1 LKKSLIVWQAHEANV
16 SGANIA
22 LIEYVKAYKENYT
35 FHIIL
40 PHSGS
45 MCKAL
50 NELSVSYSIIPQYGW
65 AGTQSLPLIQKLRFY
80 LRSYLA
86 VEQTKKLIKRLDPAF
101 VFTNTLVPFVAAKA
115 AYAQRVPHVWWIHE
129 FGEEDFGF
137 SIGFGNKE
145 KAYSKMQQWSKL
157 IICNSK
163 AVAAKYQQLMPG
175 ANIHVNYQPVSW
187 NKSLVGIT
195 SSKKGKF
202 LLFGQIAPSK
212 GHLEVIEAMALIKK
226 QNKQLSTLF
235 IIGPCENQIYY
246 QQLLAKIEDAQL
258 QEWVKIETGFFTKEE
273 VLPQFEALIV
283 ASKAEAFGRVIIEA
297 GKAGLKVVV
306 KNNGGAPELIN
317 KTNGVLYQ
325 SIDEL
330 AAVLSGETPLPSDVI
345 VQQYD
350 EANELQKLKEALD
363 KLV

>member
-1 LKKSLIVWQAHEANV
+1 MIIWQAHEGNL
-16 SGANIA
+16 SGANFA
-22 LIEYVKAYKENYT
+22 MLEYIDQLQDFYA
-35 FHIIL
+35 FHVIL
-40 PHSGS
+40 PHKGT
-45 MCKAL
+45 MCNAL
-50 NELSVSYSIIPQYGW
+50 TERAISYTIIPQYGW
-65 AGTQSLPLIQKLRFY
+65 AGKQSLPLIQKLRFY

-86 VEQTKKLIKRLDPAF
+86 VEQIKKLIKRLHPAF

-115 AYAQRVPHVWWIHE
+115 AYAQRMSHVWWIHE

-137 SIGFGNKE
+137 SIGFGNKQ

-202 LLFGQIAPSK
+202 LLFGQIEPSK
-212 GHLEVIEAMALIKK
+212 GHIEVIEAMALIKK

-235 IIGPCENQIYY
+235 IIGPCENKIYY
-246 QQLLAKIEDAQL
+246 QLLLTKIEEAQL
-258 QEWVKIETGFFTKEE
+258 QECIKIKTGFFIKEE
-273 VLPQFEALIV
+273 VLPQFEVLIV
-283 ASKAEAFGRVIIEA
+283 ASKSEAFGRVIIEA

-306 KNNGGAPELIN
+306 KNNGGSPELIN
-317 KTNGVLYQ
+317 KTNGLLYE

-330 AAVLSGETPLPSDVI
+330 AAILSGETPMPSDDVI
-345 VQQYD
+345 IQQYD
-350 EANELQKLKEALD
+350 ESNELQKLKEALD